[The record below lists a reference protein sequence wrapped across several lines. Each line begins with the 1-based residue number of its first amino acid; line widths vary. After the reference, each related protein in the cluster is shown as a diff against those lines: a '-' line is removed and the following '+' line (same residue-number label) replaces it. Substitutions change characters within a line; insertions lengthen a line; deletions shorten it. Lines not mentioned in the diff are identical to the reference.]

1 MEMIIIMKDRILI
14 VDDEDAILILLATV
28 LKKEG
33 FINVKTVNNS
43 MEAIDFCKKYKPDLI
58 ILDIMMPNMD
68 GFDVLREIRKFTIVP
83 VLFLSAKSEEADKLL
98 GLGIG
103 ADDYVTKPFSP
114 KEVVFRIRAH
124 LRRIEVIKESLNIK
138 KNVILTKDF
147 TINFDE
153 GNIRRNDKIYKLRA
167 KEIRLLKFLADNANT
182 ILSKEQIIRNVWEDT
197 FCGYDNTIMVHI
209 RKLREKLEEEPSDP
223 KYLITIKGIGYKF
236 NL

>member
-167 KEIRLLKFLADNANT
+167 KEIRLLKFLTDNANT

-197 FCGYDNTIMVHI
+197 FCGYDNTVMVHI